1 MKISDLL
8 KSNNDDGSFLFN
20 DRQRAIKNHRLMQ
33 WAKVATFGLYIVAVF
48 MLYVSDVWGIASF
61 VEKNSN
67 EYIALAIFST
77 ISFVLAYFLASS
89 KEAVYEDIAIH
100 RSEGWKLKPT
110 QYAAMALFLSSGL
123 LFEMFSTTN
132 NQQHIAN
139 TAAES
144 STMMK
149 SIQGTDVSVAGS
161 VALTE
166 SLQKAQVRLATCRKR
181 LAEGKVKDCVESQAN
196 VKAVQDSMTI
206 SNQLA
211 QTASQQA
218 MTNKVDGMLKIRE
231 HFDKPMFQA
240 IGKATNTDNNTG
252 MLMVI
257 GVLIFIFECQHI
269 MALFAYANALY
280 RLKQSEGRRENETQS
295 PAPMPE
301 GVMSKLANGAD
312 SAKQTVSEYAT
323 KVEQGLKASPGI
335 IAAEY
340 ARAQN
345 AREQFYQKAADK
357 LDELTPENLTRER
370 FFKLMYM
377 EIRSRVLNG
386 DVRPTVT
393 PVTDAVT
400 DVIRQHT
407 RTLGLQ
413 PSLIGKPE
421 RQKIAEKILDKL
433 EREGILEMNDI
444 QGVGHP
450 KYVLAKRWRNEPAA
464 PIPVPENNDWKPTW
478 EKTTIREVMEPQ
490 VKPDM
495 PQLVETSGFKQ
506 SPEQRAIVD
515 HLHQEQMQTYREELR
530 GGSHQ
535 FRDVPLDT
543 PAPPSRATVSETV
556 LPTVPARSE
565 TVSDTVPAR
574 SQNGIAETVQNGL
587 TGEAKQAET
596 DLYPDWIAQ
605 VRGRE
610 ISPGARDCKRF
621 ISQSTKSKDD
631 KTGLTVQEMG
641 RIWVIWQNRA
651 LADGVLKPNPEYSNG
666 KAKYILT

>member
-67 EYIALAIFST
+67 EYIALGIFST

-139 TAAES
+139 TAAEN

-149 SIQGTDVSVAGS
+149 SIMGTDVSVAGS

-166 SLQKAQVRLATCRKR
+166 SLQKAQVRLATCQK
-181 LAEGKVKDCVESQAN
+181 LLGQGKTKDCVESQAN
-196 VKAVQDSMTI
+196 LKAVQDSMALN
-206 SNQLA
+206 SQLA

-218 MTNKVDGMLKIRE
+218 MTNKVDGMLKVRE

-240 IGKATNTDNNTG
+240 IGKATETDNNTG

-269 MALFAYANALY
+269 MALFAYANALL
-280 RLKQSEGRRENETQS
+280 RLKQNGGSIPQTGLS

-301 GVMSKLANGAD
+301 GVMSMFANGAD
-312 SAKQTVSEYAT
+312 SAKQTVSDYAT
-323 KVEQGLKASPGI
+323 KIEQGLKASPEV
-335 IAAEY
+335 IATEY
-340 ARAQN
+340 AKAQQ
-345 AREQFYQKAADK
+345 AREGLYQKAAEK
-357 LDELTPENLTRER
+357 LDSAEAKQRFLNLIYKETRA
-370 FFKLMYM
+370 
-377 EIRSRVLNG
+377 RVLNA
-386 DVRPTVT
+386 VIQPTNR
-393 PVTDAVT
+393 AVSET
-400 DVIRQHT
+400 IADVIKQHT
-407 RTLGLQ
+407 RVLGVA
-413 PSLIGKPE
+413 PE
-421 RQKIAEKILDKL
+421 FASRINHQHMAEKILEKL
-433 EREGILEMNDI
+433 GMENIITRGANGW
-444 QGVGHP
+444 Q
-450 KYVLAKRWRNEPAA
+450 LAERWRSKPAHPA
-464 PIPVPENNDWKPTW
+464 PN
-478 EKTTIREVMEPQ
+478 
-490 VKPDM
+490 M

-506 SPEQRAIVD
+506 SPEQRAMVGK
-515 HLHQEQMQTYREELR
+515 LHQEQMQTYREELR
-530 GGSHQ
+530 SGSKQ
-535 FRDVPLDT
+535 FRDVPLDA
-543 PAPPSRATVSETV
+543 PAPPSRETVSETV

-587 TGEAKQAET
+587 TGEAKQAEI
-596 DLYPDWIAQ
+596 DLYPDWIIQ